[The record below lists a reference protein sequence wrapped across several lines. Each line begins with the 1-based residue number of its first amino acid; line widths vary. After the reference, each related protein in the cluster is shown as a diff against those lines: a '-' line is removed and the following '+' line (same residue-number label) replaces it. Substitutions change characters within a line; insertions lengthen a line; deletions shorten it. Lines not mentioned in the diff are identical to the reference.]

1 MFSLYLA
8 ATKEAQKHHEDIKL
22 LKWQIQE
29 MKRALYGKKSERL
42 VIDTDSYPLLTGLVI
57 PEYKSGFD
65 KKPEQKTITYTR
77 NKPRKREEFASD
89 GRFPDFLPRE
99 TVGKQEVSP
108 DAIPCPACHT
118 PREAFTTR
126 ALYSGSELSES

>member
-1 MFSLYLA
+1 M
-8 ATKEAQKHHEDIKL
+8 
-22 LKWQIQE
+22 
-29 MKRALYGKKSERL
+29 
-42 VIDTDSYPLLTGLVI
+42 V
-57 PEYKSGFD
+57 D

-77 NKPRKREEFASD
+77 NKPRKSEEFASD

-108 DAIPCPACHT
+108 DAIPCSDCDT

-126 ALYSGSELSES
+126 TAERLVYRRTANLVVEVTDIRY